1 MTGWLLLD
9 FEAAG
14 LVEDFLGVLHR
25 KKMLLL
31 LVKEGIRLC
40 KTHGHGTFTTKALA
54 GHVLLGERVH
64 VVALVLGAALDCV
77 CGTETLLNVGGGGFE
92 AARIKGGFVSAL
104 QRLAFI
110 H

>member
-14 LVEDFLGVLHR
+14 LVEDFLGVLHL
-25 KKMLLL
+25 KQVLLL
-31 LVKEGIRLC
+31 LVKEGIRLS

-54 GHVLLGERVH
+54 GDVLLRKRVH
-64 VVALVLGAALDCV
+64 VVALVLGAALDCI
-77 CGTETLLNVGGGGFE
+77 CGTETLLHVGAGGFE
-92 AARIKGGFVSAL
+92 AAGIKGGFVSAL